1 MHITRRC
8 TATNLTI
15 GRQRINQPEAPGAA
29 MRTASL
35 LLRQNR
41 ADATMNEMTHDIRIA
56 AEPMS
61 QPRALVF
68 LAYPQMG
75 LLDLTGAQ
83 TVFWAA
89 TKAMAERG
97 LPGYRMHTAS
107 LDGGLMPTAEGLV
120 VATSSLREF
129 DDVSV
134 DTLIVPGAPDI
145 RQAMIDCV
153 ELVDWLRAASTKA
166 RRTASVCSGTFLMA
180 QAGLLDGRRAA
191 THWAMCEML
200 KSGFPLIEVDLDAI
214 FIQQDKV
221 WTSAGVSAGIDMAL
235 ALVEADCGRDVAL
248 QVARELVVFL
258 KRPGGQAQ
266 FSQLLLAQTQDSA
279 GFDELHGWLADHL
292 DEADLTIER
301 LARQARMSP
310 RNFARVYKRQTGR
323 TPAKAVE
330 MFRLEAARRMLE
342 DSERNIDQ
350 IARTCG
356 FGDEERM
363 RHTFQRHLSI
373 SPREYRNRFSR

>member
-1 MHITRRC
+1 
-8 TATNLTI
+8 
-15 GRQRINQPEAPGAA
+15 
-29 MRTASL
+29 
-35 LLRQNR
+35 
-41 ADATMNEMTHDIRIA
+41 MNEMTLDVGIA
-56 AEPMS
+56 AESIS
-61 QPRALVF
+61 QPRTLVF

-89 TKAMAERG
+89 TKAMTERG
-97 LPGYRMHTAS
+97 LPGYAMHTAS
-107 LDGGLMPTAEGLV
+107 LKGGLIQSAEGLV
-120 VATSSLREF
+120 VDTRALHEL
-129 DDVSV
+129 DGALI

-153 ELVDWLRAASTKA
+153 DLVQWLRLASFLA

-200 KSGFPLIEVDLDAI
+200 KSIFPSIEVDLDAI
-214 FIQQDKV
+214 FIQQDNV

-266 FSQLLLAQTQDSA
+266 FSQLLQLQMQESA
-279 GFDELHGWLADHL
+279 GFDELHVWISEHL
-292 DEADLTIER
+292 DDNNLTVER

-310 RNFARVYKRQTGR
+310 RNFSRVYKHQTGR
-323 TPAKAVE
+323 TPAKAIE
-330 MFRLEAARRMLE
+330 LFRLEAARRMLE
-342 DSERNIDQ
+342 DSQRNIDQ
-350 IARTCG
+350 IARACG

>member
-1 MHITRRC
+1 
-8 TATNLTI
+8 
-15 GRQRINQPEAPGAA
+15 
-29 MRTASL
+29 
-35 LLRQNR
+35 
-41 ADATMNEMTHDIRIA
+41 MNEMTLDVGLA
-56 AEPMS
+56 AESIS
-61 QPRALVF
+61 QPRPLVF

-89 TKAMAERG
+89 TKAMTERG
-97 LPGYRMHTAS
+97 LPGYAMHTAS
-107 LDGGLMPTAEGLV
+107 LAGGLMQSAEGLV
-120 VATSSLREF
+120 VDTRALHELDGTLI
-129 DDVSV
+129 

-153 ELVDWLRAASTKA
+153 DLVQWLQKAAVKA
-166 RRTASVCSGTFLMA
+166 RRTASVCSGTFLLA
-180 QAGLLDGRRAA
+180 QAGLLNGRRAA

-200 KSGFPLIEVDLDAI
+200 KTGFPLIEVDLDAI
-214 FIQQDKV
+214 FVQQDSV

-266 FSQLLLAQTQDSA
+266 FSQLLQSQMQDSA
-279 GFDELHGWLADHL
+279 GFEALHLWIADHL
-292 DEADLTIER
+292 ADDDLTIER

-330 MFRLEAARRMLE
+330 MFRLEAARRLLE
-342 DSERNIDQ
+342 DSQRNIDQ
-350 IARTCG
+350 IARSCG